1 MKNYLIAAALL
12 AGLLTFG
19 CSRNE
24 AVFTK
29 DPMQVMTD
37 VASVVACKKVTY
49 SIDMPTS
56 SKNPNIALTL
66 YDSKLTTNNSSTN
79 RKLAKECARRLLN
92 NMSKPE
98 QFQYVTVHFTLSAPK
113 AVQQNI
119 ETYRFS
125 TASL

>member
-1 MKNYLIAAALL
+1 MKKHLIAAALL
-12 AGLLTFG
+12 AGLLTLG
-19 CSRNE
+19 CSRND

-37 VASVVACKKVTY
+37 IASVVACKKVTY
-49 SIDMPTS
+49 TINLPTS
-56 SKNPNIALTL
+56 SKTPNLALTL
-66 YDSKLTTNNSSTN
+66 YDSQLTTNNTSTN
-79 RKLAKECARRLLN
+79 TKLAKECARRLLTN
-92 NMSKPE
+92 LSKPE

-113 AVQQNI
+113 VSQQNI